1 MPGYGLVMERLV
13 TYDLALLLVDPARER
28 FLVDSATLDHVLAA
42 AALMDAMNAGVVSI
56 DLGAKETKRRL
67 RPTAKPPENPVLA
80 LVHGQSEKA
89 KVKRLVSDLGGST
102 AMRGKDRTVR
112 DLALH
117 HLEGS
122 GVVSTR
128 KSKAFGSP
136 RAPRVRVVD
145 RRRREAALAEVR
157 AALTGSRT
165 PDAHTSVLAILL
177 RSVGVDRKLFKDI
190 DRKVLRARAEELAA
204 GDWVRESVTEVVEAA
219 AAKAAA
225 EAAAAHH
232 PGMAPT
238 RDSGIS

>member
-1 MPGYGLVMERLV
+1 MERLV

-56 DLGAKETKRRL
+56 DLGTKETKRRL

-128 KSKAFGSP
+128 KSKAFGSQ

-238 RDSGIS
+238 RDSGIA